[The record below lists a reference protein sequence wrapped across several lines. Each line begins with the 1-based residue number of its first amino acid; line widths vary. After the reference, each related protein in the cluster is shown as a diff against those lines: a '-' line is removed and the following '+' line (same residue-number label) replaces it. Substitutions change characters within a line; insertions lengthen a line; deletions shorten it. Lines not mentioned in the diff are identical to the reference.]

1 MEFIL
6 EFLGEIFVECFVEG
20 IMEAAQNRKRPRW
33 QRLVFLGIL
42 TAFYGAL
49 MALFI
54 WIAVECDNLAV
65 KGMMVGIALLCLML
79 LGKAWR
85 RCVKG

>member
-6 EFLGEIFVECFVEG
+6 EFLGEIFVGCFLEG
-20 IMEAAQNRKRPRW
+20 FMEAAQNRERPKW

-65 KGMMVGIALLCLML
+65 KGIMAGIALLCLGL
-79 LGKAWR
+79 LGRAWMG
-85 RCVKG
+85 CIKG